1 MEQGLDNPYP
11 SSEDVVD
18 GQVKKNS
25 EKSPAVTSPKA
36 ETDDVKFL
44 Q

>member
-1 MEQGLDNPYP
+1 MEQGLDNPYL
-11 SSEDVVD
+11 STEDVND
-18 GQVKKNS
+18 GPLKMNT

>member
-18 GQVKKNS
+18 GQIKKKT
-25 EKSPAVTSPKA
+25 EKSPAVASQKA

-44 Q
+44 